1 MRNHSIMRIAAASM
15 FAGAISICAPAFAH
29 EGPSAAAQKAA
40 TPSTPAT
47 AAGIWQAIDAKNI
60 ELRSTIATGSLA
72 NVHHQ
77 AFAIRD
83 LVAALPAH
91 YPALTADKLARARS
105 NGAFVAT
112 LAGRLDTSGDANDR
126 AGSQASYDRLAKIL
140 IDLRATYAGAATR

>member
-1 MRNHSIMRIAAASM
+1 MRKQLITRMVAASI
-15 FAGAISICAPAFAH
+15 FAGAIAICTPAFAQ
-29 EGPSAAAQKAA
+29 GGASAPAQKA
-40 TPSTPAT
+40 TTLTIPST

-91 YPALTADKLARARS
+91 YPALAADKLARARS